1 MSTATDFY
9 NKIANGGKEK
19 IVNDN
24 MRITE
29 MNDGTIITMRKVS
42 HSDKTPVV
50 DINVKNSSHTGGVK
64 GQKIH
69 FVQENE

>member
-1 MSTATDFY
+1 MNTATDFY

-50 DINVKNSSHTGGVK
+50 DINVKKVH
-64 GQKIH
+64 I
-69 FVQENE
+69 QEE